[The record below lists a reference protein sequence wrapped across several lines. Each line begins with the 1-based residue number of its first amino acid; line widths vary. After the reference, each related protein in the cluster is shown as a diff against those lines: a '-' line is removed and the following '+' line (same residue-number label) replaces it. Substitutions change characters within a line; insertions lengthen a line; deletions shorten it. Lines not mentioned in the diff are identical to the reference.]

1 MQLYRALPVSKT
13 NVLSFLHALRM
24 KAKDGIF
31 VPIIPVVSQSILA
44 KDKDG
49 SFFHRGVLTEGDFE
63 GNVPGLRRGQFWP
76 APSMSPPSC
85 PGQHQQLT
93 KSVASQKWSKN

>member
-31 VPIIPVVSQSILA
+31 VPIIPVVSQSILP
-44 KDKDG
+44 KDKDS
-49 SFFHRGVLTEGDFE
+49 SFFHSGVLTEEILKVTYQGSAEACF
-63 GNVPGLRRGQFWP
+63 GPLLR
-76 APSMSPPSC
+76 
-85 PGQHQQLT
+85 
-93 KSVASQKWSKN
+93 